1 MIKWVLPIIAV
12 LALLMIPMPDTT
24 GLVKTKLVETQD
36 SLLFLSDKGQLEI
49 IVPQTVLS
57 GNSDEYEFFAALISD
72 IDRFELLPTSFGIG
86 CQVVLINGN
95 KVSGQLNACLAL
107 AVRTDAAVYI
117 ESSLLKTAEIPIP
130 KNL

>member
-1 MIKWVLPIIAV
+1 MIKWILPIIAV

-24 GLVKTKLVETQD
+24 GLIKTELVQTQD

-57 GNSDEYEFFAALISD
+57 GNSDEYDFFAALSSD
-72 IDRFELLPTSFGIG
+72 IDRFELLPTSFGMG
-86 CQVVLINGN
+86 CQVVLINGD

-107 AVRTDAAVYI
+107 AVRTDTTVYV
-117 ESSLLKTAEIPIP
+117 ESSLLKTVELPAP